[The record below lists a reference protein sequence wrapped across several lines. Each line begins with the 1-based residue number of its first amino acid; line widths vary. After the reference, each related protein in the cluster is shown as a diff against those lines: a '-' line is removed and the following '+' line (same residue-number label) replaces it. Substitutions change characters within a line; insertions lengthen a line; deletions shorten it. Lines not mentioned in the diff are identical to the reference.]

1 MWMRPMVAAVLGL
14 AAGYVLRGNALP
26 EPSTRELPSG
36 SHPAESSPAA
46 SSGTQER
53 AEATSERRDQRSSRA
68 EAPAA
73 SAPVD
78 SARRA
83 QSAADSS
90 AQLQA
95 LRVSRDD
102 AQRQLSADEAEIER
116 LETSLGLRR
125 TRHEFDLTSE
135 DWAELQRQGTLKFRM
150 PCGEESEA
158 VPSDEVLGQLGLAP
172 SDRDAIANAY
182 AQSRERRWTVLGPLC
197 ASALG
202 TTVEVAHRVGLD
214 SCESIAMNHAYAH
227 EQPLASFRR
236 IAGYRAGRSPLPAP
250 AAQTP
255 FDQLVLYFTGE
266 LAAFEADLASA
277 FGPEQA
283 HELVFS
289 KGLCLSNSTYQLGGR
304 ADGREDTPQGLKG

>member
-1 MWMRPMVAAVLGL
+1 VISAQEAKNT
-14 AAGYVLRGNALP
+14 A
-26 EPSTRELPSG
+26 ELN
-36 SHPAESSPAA
+36 
-46 SSGTQER
+46 
-53 AEATSERRDQRSSRA
+53 
-68 EAPAA
+68 
-73 SAPVD
+73 
-78 SARRA
+78 
-83 QSAADSS
+83 

-95 LRVSRDD
+95 LRVSHEEAKR
-102 AQRQLSADEAEIER
+102 RLSSDEAEIER

-150 PCGEESEA
+150 PCGEEAEA

-172 SDRDAIANAY
+172 SDREAIANAY
-182 AQSRERRWTVLGPLC
+182 AQSRERRWAVLGPLC

-236 IAGYRAGRSPLPAP
+236 IAGYRAGRNTLPAL
-250 AAQTP
+250 AAQTT
-255 FDQLVLYFTGE
+255 FDRLVLYFTGE
-266 LAAFEADLASA
+266 LSAFEADLAAA

-304 ADGREDTPQGLKG
+304 SDGREDTPQGLKG